1 MVDTRNTSSQIT
13 QALRVNEALFASRPV
28 KARQIAA
35 ALRRDGE
42 AHGFA
47 EPILA
52 LCDAV
57 LVAAWSKA
65 EASARIKGDSPRG
78 GDLLKDAN
86 LLLGVYEQLYAAFV
100 VAKNNGV

>member
-1 MVDTRNTSSQIT
+1 MVDTRNTAAQLV
-13 QALRVNEALFASRPV
+13 QALRVIEPVVASRPKRV
-28 KARQIAA
+28 GELAG
-35 ALRRDGE
+35 ALLRDGE

-57 LVAAWSKA
+57 LGAARTKA
-65 EASARIKGDSPRG
+65 AASARIKGDSPRG

-100 VAKNNGV
+100 VAKTNGV

>member
-1 MVDTRNTSSQIT
+1 MVDTRNTSVQIT
-13 QALRVNEALFASRPV
+13 QAMRITKPVLASRP
-28 KARQIAA
+28 ARVRDLAA
-35 ALRRDGE
+35 ALLRDGE
-42 AHGFA
+42 THGFA

-57 LVAAWSKA
+57 LVASASKA
-65 EASARIKGDSPRG
+65 DDSARIKGDSPRG

>member
-13 QALRVNEALFASRPV
+13 QALRVNETLLASRP
-28 KARQIAA
+28 KRLRELAA
-35 ALRRDGE
+35 ALHRDGD

-57 LVAAWSKA
+57 LTAAGSKA